1 MKLPRR
7 RGSGGRRGQALAEFA
22 LIMPVLFLLI
32 AGIIEFG
39 RGWNI
44 KQVVTDAAREGAR
57 YVVVVDKNLT
67 IAQIEDKVKQ
77 RLALADIPTTDPP
90 TTITITDAANFHC
103 PGGALTAHGAEMS
116 VLVTTKH
123 RMGWVGA
130 LLGWAGASSTIT
142 ISSKATMRN
151 EC

>member
-1 MKLPRR
+1 MKISRKR
-7 RGSGGRRGQALAEFA
+7 VSERRRGQALAEFA
-22 LIMPVLFLLI
+22 LIMPVLFLVV

-44 KQVVTDAAREGAR
+44 KQAVTDAAREGAR
-57 YVVVVDKNLT
+57 YVVVVDKDLT
-67 IAQIEDKVKQ
+67 IAQIKDKIKE
-77 RLALADIPTTDPP
+77 RLALANIPTTDPP

-116 VLVTTKH
+116 VVVTTTH
-123 RMGWVGA
+123 RMGFVGA
-130 LLGWAGASSTIT
+130 MMGAAGGSSTIT

>member
-1 MKLPRR
+1 MRISRR
-7 RGSGGRRGQALAEFA
+7 RDVRRRGQALAEFA
-22 LIMPVLFLLI
+22 LILPVLFLLI

-57 YVVVVDKNLT
+57 YVVVVDGTLT
-67 IAQIEDKVKQ
+67 INDIKAKIRQ
-77 RLALADIPTTDPP
+77 RLALANIPTTDPP

-116 VLVTTKH
+116 VLVTTTH
-123 RMGWVGA
+123 GMNFVGT
-130 LLGWAGASSTIT
+130 LLGWAGVNKTIT
-142 ISSKATMRN
+142 ISSRATMRN